1 MDAATKPYSAL
12 VGADDLETGEARN
25 GLIQAA
31 SLTLTKSA
39 DGLIDPKLVLA
50 WLLNAL
56 GAPAYLIGLLVPI
69 REAGALLPQ
78 LPLAHLV
85 ATADKRKRVWAI
97 GSVLQGLS
105 ALGIAAAALLLEG
118 LAAGIA
124 IVGLLA
130 ILSLSRALCSLSHK
144 DTLARSLPKTRRG
157 TVTGFAGSVAA
168 GSVLLFGALLATGLM
183 PLSVTSISL
192 AIGLAG
198 ILWLAASAIFLNLR
212 EKGDGSD
219 EADDPGLKA
228 LIEPLYE
235 DSQLRLFIVTRALLT
250 ATALAPPF
258 LVLLSQTDGGKE
270 LGQLG
275 PLVLAS
281 SAATIVSSYVWGRL
295 SDHSSRLT
303 LACAGAVAAI
313 VLGASAAMGLITG
326 GLAGI
331 AGAVIAIFSAQ
342 IAYEGVRAGRKLHL
356 TDMTTDD
363 KRARYTA
370 LSNSLIGLVLLI
382 GSGLGVVADL
392 VGIPATL
399 AVLALMCA
407 AASVLALGLDE
418 VEQPAKG

>member
-356 TDMTTDD
+356 TDMTTDN